1 MARKGL
7 FYLTYSNFE
16 YIIIYQQQRITMSE
30 VMKTE
35 KIKKEI
41 PTKEYTASEKAKIL
55 DKLITARVGLLLRH
69 PFFGNL
75 ATRMK
80 LIDASDWCPTLATD
94 GRNFYY
100 NNDFVYKLKPK
111 EAEFGFAH
119 EVLHNVFD
127 HMGRRDHRDPVI
139 SNIAADYAANQILK
153 DEGIGEVPS
162 WIKIYQD
169 NKYRGQSYEQIYE
182 ELESKAT
189 KIDLSTLGELLDEHL
204 DGEGDDDSKD
214 GDNEGNGKGPPRLTA
229 DEKKKIRDEI
239 KEAMVAAAQAA
250 GAGRVPAGVQRL
262 IQTFTE
268 PKMDWRQML
277 RMNIQSIIKSNFS
290 FSRPNRKSQHCGAVL
305 PGLMNE
311 ETIDVAVAID
321 MSGSISDKMA
331 NDFISE
337 VKGIMDEY
345 VDFKL
350 DLWCFDTEVYGYQ
363 QFTSDNADEIM
374 EYKCKGGGGTD
385 FDVNYS
391 FMKDNDINPKRF
403 IMFTDGYPCGS
414 WGDEDYCESLFI
426 VHGND
431 KIISPF
437 GQTAHYK

>member
-1 MARKGL
+1 M
-7 FYLTYSNFE
+7 TS
-16 YIIIYQQQRITMSE
+16 

-35 KIKKEI
+35 KVKKAV
-41 PTKEYTASEKAKIL
+41 PTKEYTASEKSKIL

-169 NKYRGQSYEQIYE
+169 NKYRGWSYEQIYE

-204 DGEGDDDSKD
+204 DGEGNGDGEDGD
-214 GDNEGNGKGPPRLTA
+214 GDNNGNGPPRLTA
-229 DEKKKIRDEI
+229 DEKKQIRDEI

-290 FSRPNRKSQHCGAVL
+290 FARPNRKSQHCGAIL

-350 DLWCFDTEVYGYQ
+350 DLWCFDTAVYGYQ
-363 QFTSDNADEIM
+363 QFTGDNADEIM

-385 FDVNYS
+385 FDVNYE
-391 FMKDNDINPKRF
+391 FMKENDINPKRF

-414 WGDEDYCESLFI
+414 WGDKDYCESLFI